1 MTLVLA
7 QARDEAMIDRLWQA
21 PENTNW
27 IEPPEE
33 GEIAGSIDAG
43 LAFLWQV
50 DGAPVGFAVMM
61 AWVPRVYGLSA
72 IATNQRGQG
81 APFMRALLAH
91 VFTELG
97 GHRIGF
103 DVTADNARALALYDA
118 CGFVPEGRVR
128 ECWQRP
134 DGAWV
139 DCLLLGLLAR
149 EWRA

>member
-1 MTLVLA
+1 MLRRA
-7 QARDEAMIDRLWQA
+7 EAGDAGLIDRLWQA
-21 PENTNW
+21 PANAHW
-27 IEPPEE
+27 IEPPDE
-33 GEIAGSIDAG
+33 GEIAASIDAG
-43 LAFLWQV
+43 LSFLWEV
-50 DGAPVGFAVMM
+50 DGTPAGFAVMM

-72 IATNQRGQG
+72 IATHQRGQG

-91 VFTELG
+91 VFTELD

-103 DVTADNARALALYDA
+103 DVTANNARALALYA
-118 CGFVPEGRVR
+118 ASGFVPEGRVR

-149 EWRA
+149 EWQA